1 MFFKSEGDMNETK
14 ENWLKTVL
22 IAYRHLEKV
31 EKSLK
36 KSVDVYVNSG
46 FGGNHYRYGLDNEQL
61 FDKIIELKYRLQG
74 IYNLKALVDKVMEAM
89 NGNTGECLKFR
100 FIDNL
105 GVAEAAK
112 KLGTSVRNV
121 FRLTT
126 RGLEQM
132 GSLMQTFGFDE
143 NRLTEEY
150 ENEPFVYGIFR
161 RLTEEKY
168 FVTKNDLSSAV
179 RMGA

>member
-1 MFFKSEGDMNETK
+1 MNETK

-132 GSLMQTFGFDE
+132 GSLMQAFGFDE

-161 RLTEEKY
+161 RLAEEKY
-168 FVTKNDLSSAV
+168 FVTKNDLPSAV

>member
-1 MFFKSEGDMNETK
+1 MNETK

-143 NRLTEEY
+143 NKLAEEY

-168 FVTKNDLSSAV
+168 FVTKNDLPSAV